1 MVSNH
6 DAVNMLVKAC

>member
-6 DAVNMLVKAC
+6 DAVNMLVKAG

>member
-6 DAVNMLVKAC
+6 DAVNMLLKAG